1 MNEPAGDNAF
11 ADALETAVDRR
22 MPIIPQDS
30 IAGRALVVVV
40 AIMTFLACLTAGG
53 ALLVAEASQA
63 WRGDVLSDVTIQIKP
78 GPSDDTDRLVSKV
91 ASIAGKE
98 AGPENVHAFSADES
112 RKLLQPWLGDNIDLS
127 LLPVPRIVVVR
138 MNGRDD
144 AEVAALREQLKAQA
158 PEADLDDHRV
168 WASRIGVMAG
178 AIVAL
183 GAALFVLVLVAMAMA
198 LGFATRGAV
207 AENREIVDVL
217 HFVGAS
223 DRFVANQFHGHFQR
237 LGLQGAGIGG
247 GAAIAFF
254 LVAAGLSRW
263 SESAPGGAE
272 IAALFGSFS
281 LGPFA
286 YLGLALIAAAVALFT
301 GLVSRSIVLRRL
313 SELE

>member
-1 MNEPAGDNAF
+1 MNEPSGDSAF
-11 ADALETAVDRR
+11 ANALETAVDRR

-78 GPSDDTDRLVSKV
+78 GPSDDADRLVSKV
-91 ASIAGKE
+91 AAIAGKE
-98 AGPENVHAFSADES
+98 AGSENVHAFSVEDS
-112 RKLLQPWLGDNIDLS
+112 RKLLQPWLGDNLDLS
-127 LLPVPRIVVVR
+127 LLPVPRIVVVH
-138 MNGRDD
+138 MSGRDD
-144 AEVAALREQLKAQA
+144 AEVAALRERLKAEA

-178 AIVAL
+178 AVVAL

-207 AENREIVDVL
+207 AENREIVEVL

-254 LVAAGLSRW
+254 LVAAGFSRW
-263 SESAPGGAE
+263 SASAPGGAE

-281 LGPFA
+281 LGPLA
-286 YLGLALIAAAVALFT
+286 YLGLAVIAAAVALFT